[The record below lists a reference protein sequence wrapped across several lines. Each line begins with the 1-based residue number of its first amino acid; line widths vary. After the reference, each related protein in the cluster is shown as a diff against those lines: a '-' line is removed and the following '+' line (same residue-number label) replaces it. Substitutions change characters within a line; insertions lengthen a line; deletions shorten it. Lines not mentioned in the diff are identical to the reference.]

1 MYVNKW
7 LYMIFESLANNPDL
21 RSKTRSG
28 RALALLFPSQIVMS
42 AEKWPRRLA
51 PLGSCI
57 GSPLADRWG
66 VIPDTTT
73 PTLTTLWTSPVL
85 IGTPET
91 LAALAGQL
99 AVTNQLPAHVGCVL
113 AEGGGG
119 YCDSELAGLPVLG
132 VLESLSEL
140 HAHRPFSVAVVSL
153 PSSQRALI
161 QRVREALRSL
171 GIPERFVQ
179 TLADTLRRPAPPSNN
194 TSFAVAPNSNALG
207 ASGQINMGELIGRT
221 PYGIDRKLVRSA
233 IEAKRILITGAG
245 GSIGSEICRIVA
257 TFRPSLLVMMERSE
271 NALFEIDRQ
280 IARRFPEI
288 PRRALLNDV
297 ADVEQTKHHVSQIRP
312 HAVFHAAAHKH
323 VPLMEDHP
331 SLAITNNLLGTKSI
345 ADASVASGAERFVM
359 ISTDKAVNPSS
370 TMGATKRL
378 AEMYV
383 QWLGTQRGAAGSVGN
398 VHGLEGRD
406 THGLEA
412 RATKSWLSS
421 ITNSA
426 PPAANHHRHSTQC
439 SIVRFGNVLGS
450 ACSVLPIWSQQ
461 LTEGGPLTVTDRR
474 MTRYFMTIPEAA
486 SLVIQAG
493 SINTLANS
501 TPTVYVLDM
510 GDPIRIMELAQRF
523 ATLHGYQPHLKTASS
538 PEALGDAWQSLGP
551 TDADTDLP
559 GIDITITGARPGEK
573 LHEELAYAAEDLSQT
588 AYPGVLALKSDKS
601 PQASIETMIAD
612 LTSVAKTCGTTQD
625 AGIAKAAIRRY
636 LPGFAEGNSAPV
648 RDQAAKS
655 VA

>member
-1 MYVNKW
+1 MGIEVISEQMTSMAR
-7 LYMIFESLANNPDL
+7 LGRIGLVAELDVAGLA
-21 RSKTRSG
+21 
-28 RALALLFPSQIVMS
+28 V
-42 AEKWPRRLA
+42 RRLV
-51 PLGSCI
+51 PLGSCLE
-57 GSPLADRWG
+57 PHPADICG
-66 VIPDTTT
+66 VTFDTTT
-73 PTLTTLWTSPVL
+73 SSPALTTLWTCPVL

-113 AEGGGG
+113 AENG
-119 YCDSELAGLPVLG
+119 YHDSELAGLPVLG
-132 VLESLSEL
+132 ALESLTEL
-140 HAHRPFSVAVVSL
+140 HAHRPFSVGVVSL

-171 GIPERFVQ
+171 GIPERFVP
-179 TLADTLRRPAPPSNN
+179 TLADTLRRPAPPSNS
-194 TSFAVAPNSNALG
+194 TSFVVAPNSNAFG

-233 IEAKRILITGAG
+233 IEAKRIMITGAG

-280 IARRFPEI
+280 IARRFPGVQ
-288 PRRALLNDV
+288 RRALLNDV

-398 VHGLEGRD
+398 VHGLES
-406 THGLEA
+406 

-461 LTEGGPLTVTDRR
+461 LTEGGPLTVTDPR

-510 GDPIRIMELAQRF
+510 GDPIRIVELAQRF

-538 PEALGDAWQSLGP
+538 PEALGDAWQSLGH

-588 AYPGVLALKSDKS
+588 AYPGVLALKSDQS

-648 RDQAAKS
+648 RDQSAKS